1 MNIRV
6 FLLLSL
12 LFLGFTGL
20 QSQTRKQK
28 NLETR
33 RLRLQ
38 KEIKQVN
45 KLLFNNK
52 EKEKD
57 LLEQIKDINQR
68 MEIRNNLIEVLWDEY
83 TLVNIKIIARN
94 KEMVLLSD
102 DLSGAKDRYS
112 KLIYESYKNRSYNN
126 KWLFLLSSESLEQAY
141 LRLQYT
147 KQHSSYIRK
156 QAVSIQDKK
165 IVIKDLADKLLLIKQ
180 DKELLLADYEL
191 EKDKIEQ
198 EKLSKDD
205 MVLNVKKQRK
215 SYVSQIKKK
224 QKEEDD
230 IDKEIEEIIR
240 LAILKSKKKNKA
252 KGGGFAL
259 TPKAK
264 ALAKRFA
271 SNKGKLPWPVSSGVV
286 VRKYG
291 ISKHPTFRGIT
302 IKSSGIHIATKSG
315 SMAKSIFGGTV

>member
-198 EKLSKDD
+198 ERLSKDD
-205 MVLNVKKQRK
+205 MISSVKGKRK
-215 SYVSQIKKK
+215 VYIVQIEKK

-230 IDKEIEEIIR
+230 KINSMTEEEKEANENAVKAE
-240 LAILKSKKKNKA
+240 ALK
-252 KGGGFAL
+252 KGG
-259 TPKAK
+259 
-264 ALAKRFA
+264 
-271 SNKGKLPWPVSSGVV
+271 N
-286 VRKYG
+286 
-291 ISKHPTFRGIT
+291 
-302 IKSSGIHIATKSG
+302 
-315 SMAKSIFGGTV
+315 